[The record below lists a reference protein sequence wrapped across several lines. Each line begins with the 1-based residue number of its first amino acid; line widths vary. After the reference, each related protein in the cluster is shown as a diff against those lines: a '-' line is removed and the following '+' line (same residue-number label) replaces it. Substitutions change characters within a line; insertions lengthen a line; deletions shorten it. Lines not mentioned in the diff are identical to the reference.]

1 MKLPWYTSWL
11 IIIIAFALST
21 LYPALGLLGLA
32 LLSIRVAKER
42 KISYTAGNTMRGFG
56 NLFIFGFLIML
67 AYGSSEGDSD
77 LMAASLVFLIIG
89 LIIRGIGKRSVM
101 KGQKYAQY
109 MDVVYNR
116 QVRSIHQIA
125 GMMNRTPNVV
135 QSDIQSMIR
144 RKLMPG
150 ASINNAI
157 ITIPHGTAPTSIT
170 TPHVQA
176 VDQGSQAT
184 ANSGQ
189 YPPRPQA
196 QQQQA
201 PQAPTPQAV
210 VKSEPVIRPPK
221 VVACRGCGATTTI
234 RDGQE
239 VECEFC
245 GSLLTY
251 DM

>member
-1 MKLPWYTSWL
+1 MKLPWYTSWF
-11 IIIIAFALST
+11 IIIIAFVLGA
-21 LYPALGLLGLA
+21 LYPALALLGLA

-42 KISYTAGNTMRGFG
+42 KISYTAGNTIRGFG
-56 NLFIFGFLIML
+56 NLFILGFIILL
-67 AYGSSEGDSD
+67 AYGGSEGDSD
-77 LMAASLVFLIIG
+77 VMAASLVFLVIG

-135 QSDIQSMIR
+135 QSDIQTMIN
-144 RKLMPG
+144 RKLIPG

-157 ITIPHGTAPTSIT
+157 ILLPNAPN
-170 TPHVQA
+170 PVVQPVVQT
-176 VDQGSQAT
+176 VDHGSQAT
-184 ANSGQ
+184 ADSGQ

-196 QQQQA
+196 SSQQPATTAA
-201 PQAPTPQAV
+201 PKEA

-221 VVACRGCGATTTI
+221 VVACRGCGATTTV

-239 VECEFC
+239 IECEFC
-245 GSLLTY
+245 GNLLTY